1 MRGVV
6 TSYNRQKC
14 AGIITADDGK
24 EYTISRYDIDGLPVP
39 ERDDIVDFEPDGD
52 KATDSVPIIS
62 KFLLRRYMKEK
73 KGLRLVEAKDPL
85 GNRRYMIIN
94 DEDWKDNFERYYTL
108 TEVAE
113 YMGFTV
119 D

>member
-39 ERDDIVDFEPDGD
+39 ERDDIVDFEPDDD

-62 KFLLRRYMKEK
+62 KFLLI
-73 KGLRLVEAKDPL
+73 VSF
-85 GNRRYMIIN
+85 IS
-94 DEDWKDNFERYYTL
+94 FCHF
-108 TEVAE
+108 
-113 YMGFTV
+113 FTIHISTSKSI
-119 D
+119 